1 MAATTRPA
9 SLKSAIYEQIARIG
23 QATASPT
30 RLELLDLL
38 SQGARTVEALARQA
52 GQSLATT
59 SHHLQV
65 LRRARL
71 VEAEKAGLYVTY
83 RLADPRVGEF
93 FLDLRRLAEFRL
105 AEVQH
110 VTRQYLEERGALE
123 PVDNDELVRRV
134 RAGVVTLLD
143 VRPREEYL
151 AAHIPGALSMPL
163 ADLGTRVGELRKR
176 RDIVAYCRGP
186 YCVMALDA
194 VDLLRRKGFRAQR
207 LEHGVPEWRARGWRV
222 ETGADLR
229 SASIASG
236 VTSRTRSA
244 RYSRVARQPPSG

>member
-1 MAATTRPA
+1 MAARTRPA
-9 SLKSAIYEQIARIG
+9 SLKNTVYEQIARIG

-38 SQGARTVEALARQA
+38 SQGARTVEALAQQID
-52 GQSLATT
+52 QSVATT

-71 VEAEKAGLYVTY
+71 VEAHKAGLYVTY
-83 RLADPRVGEF
+83 RLADALVGEF
-93 FLDLRRLAEFRL
+93 FLHLRSLAEFRL

-134 RAGVVTLLD
+134 RAGEVTLID
-143 VRPREEYL
+143 VRPREEFV
-151 AAHIPGALSMPL
+151 AAHIPGAISMPL
-163 ADLGTRVGELRKR
+163 AELGKRVGTLRKR
-176 RDIVAYCRGP
+176 SDIVAYCRGP

-194 VDLLRRKGFRAQR
+194 VDLLRRKGFRAHR
-207 LEHGVPEWRARGWRV
+207 MEHGVPEWRARGWRV
-222 ETGADLR
+222 DTGDDGR
-229 SASIASG
+229 ASG
-236 VTSRTRSA
+236 R
-244 RYSRVARQPPSG
+244 P